1 VVKIARDVLSRLYY
15 ESGYAV
21 GHGIFVGMAAMEDQ
35 LHAAGE
41 RAGSPHHKNVRR
53 RAGLP
58 AKRFFTRY
66 AGLADVPAED
76 LESLSRSLRKSLD
89 LDPGSRI
96 PALQAL
102 VRRELRGRGDSGA

>member
-1 VVKIARDVLSRLYY
+1 
-15 ESGYAV
+15 
-21 GHGIFVGMAAMEDQ
+21 MAAMENQ

-41 RAGSPHHKNVRR
+41 RSGHPHHKNVRR

-76 LESLSRSLRKSLD
+76 LESLSDSLWKSFD
-89 LDPGSRI
+89 LDPASQI

-102 VRRELRGRGDSGA
+102 VRQELRGRGDPGA

>member
-1 VVKIARDVLSRLYY
+1 
-15 ESGYAV
+15 
-21 GHGIFVGMAAMEDQ
+21 MAAMENQ
-35 LHAAGE
+35 LHASGE
-41 RAGSPHHKNVRR
+41 RAGRPHHKNVRR

-76 LESLSRSLRKSLD
+76 LESLSQSLWKSFD
-89 LDPGSRI
+89 LDPASRI

-102 VRRELRGRGDSGA
+102 VRQELRGRGDPRA

>member
-1 VVKIARDVLSRLYY
+1 
-15 ESGYAV
+15 
-21 GHGIFVGMAAMEDQ
+21 MAAMENQ

-41 RAGSPHHKNVRR
+41 RAGRPHKKNVRR

-58 AKRFFTRY
+58 AKRFFTRF

-76 LESLSRSLRKSLD
+76 LESLSQSLWKSFD
-89 LDPGSRI
+89 LDPASQI

-102 VRRELRGRGDSGA
+102 VRQELRGRGDPGS